1 MTTIDQTP
9 NALQSIQD
17 ALRAQLEALRNYIP
31 PTSGGQIRTG
41 GQGSMRHFIMPDE
54 TLIKG
59 KDDASA
65 ELNAVILDWIWYN
78 RWDKTGFK
86 AGVVSQPSCMAFS
99 RTPSG
104 MTPVK
109 DRAKTQEEK
118 HSDCDTC
125 PFNQWGSHRMGGKG
139 KDCKNGALVAIVP
152 VDAAPNTTPW
162 LIKISPTG
170 ITGFSNYLNRLRNAK
185 GLIPLQVVTRIS
197 FKAGTDY
204 TTLVFGDEQPH
215 QNLATMLELQKTA
228 AATLEEN
235 LTS

>member
-1 MTTIDQTP
+1 MTEIY
-9 NALQSIQD
+9 ALTTLQD

-31 PTSGGQIRTG
+31 PTTGGQIRTG
-41 GQGSMRHFIMPDE
+41 GQGTMRHFIMPDE

-59 KDDASA
+59 TEDNSA
-65 ELNAVILDWIWYN
+65 ELNAVILDWVWVN

-99 RTPSG
+99 RTPTG
-104 MTPVK
+104 MIPVK
-109 DRAKTQEEK
+109 DRLKTQEEK
-118 HSDCDTC
+118 HTDCDTC
-125 PFNQWGSHRMGGKG
+125 QMNQWGSHRMGGKG

-152 VDAAPNTTPW
+152 VDAEANTTPW

-197 FKAGTDY
+197 FKPGTEY
-204 TTLVFGDEQPH
+204 ATLIFGDEQPH
-215 QNLATMLELQKTA
+215 QKLEMMMNLQKTA

-235 LTS
+235 LTK